1 MNKTANNTVTVYGI
15 KNCDTMKKAFGWLS
29 DNGVDYTFHDY
40 KKQGADQTVLK
51 RAIKQHGWE
60 TVINRRGTTWRSL
73 SDDVKNNMTES
84 LAAAEAIKNPSLIK
98 RPLIVCGDKGDDIL
112 LGFDPAVYADVLG

>member
-1 MNKTANNTVTVYGI
+1 MAKNTVTVYGI

-40 KKQGADQTVLK
+40 KKEGADKTVLK

-60 TVINRRGTTWRSL
+60 NVLNRRGTTWRRL
-73 SDDVKNNMTES
+73 PDDVKNNMMETS
-84 LAAAEAIKNPSLIK
+84 AVAEAMKNPSLIK
-98 RPLIVCGDKGDDIL
+98 RPLIVCGDKGNDIL